1 MEEKSVQPS
10 YRSSRVRRWVGYLWR
25 EAIRESRRPV
35 APAFA
40 KPNPAEW
47 SDDRVTV
54 AWLGHA
60 TVLIN
65 FFGIKIL
72 TDPVLFPRIGIRIP
86 FLFTIGPKRLTA
98 PALSV
103 SELPKIDL
111 ILLSHA
117 HFDHFDTRTLRR
129 LSRRRSKPA
138 RRGERRPEADVN
150 ASTKIITAPR
160 TSDLLRWTKFR
171 DVTELRWGEQKSIT
185 TSAGEIDII
194 AFRVKHWGA
203 RMQHDDYRGYN
214 GYLLERNGRRIIFS
228 GDTAMTDSLAELR
241 KYGPIAGPDS
251 TGQLLQESKLSTAR
265 RQTEEAR
272 RGEPVE
278 STGCPSGTKWVDLA
292 IMSIGCYNPWIR
304 THCNPEQAIQMA
316 NDAGAQFIMP
326 VHHQTFRLSFEPFR
340 EPIERFE
347 AALRDQHGRIA
358 LREIGETFVLPL

>member
-1 MEEKSVQPS
+1 MQPPDQTL
-10 YRSSRVRRWVGYLWR
+10 RSSRVRRWLAHLWR
-25 EAIRESRRPV
+25 EWTIESFRPI

-40 KPNPAEW
+40 KPNPTEW
-47 SDDRVTV
+47 SDERVTA

-72 TDPVLFPRIGIRIP
+72 TDPVLFPRIGIRLP
-86 FLFTIGPKRLTA
+86 GFTIGPKRLTA

-103 SELPKIDL
+103 GGLPEIDL

-117 HFDHFDTRTLRR
+117 HFDHFDLRTLHR

-138 RRGERRPEADVN
+138 RRGERRPEADFN
-150 ASTKIITAPR
+150 ASTKVITAPH
-160 TSDLLRWTKFR
+160 TSDVLRWTKFR
-171 DVTELRWGEQKSIT
+171 EVTELRWGEQKSIAA
-185 TSAGEIDII
+185 SAGAINII

-214 GYLLERNGRRIIFS
+214 GYLLERNGRRIIFG
-228 GDTAMTDSLAELR
+228 GDTAMTDDFQQVRS
-241 KYGPIAGPDS
+241 YGSIH
-251 TGQLLQESKLSTAR
+251 
-265 RQTEEAR
+265 
-272 RGEPVE
+272 
-278 STGCPSGTKWVDLA
+278 LA

-304 THCNPEQAIQMA
+304 SHCNPEQAVQMA
-316 NDAGAQFIMP
+316 NDAGAKFIMP

-347 AALRDQHGRIA
+347 AALRDTPERIA
-358 LREIGETFVLPL
+358 LREIGETFVLRL